1 MLNFLPATLRDPAS
15 GLVETAIGPITL
27 GRVVPQ
33 DNGSA
38 LTLALRPVAQR
49 LLAPGEP
56 GSSQAF
62 AGRLITRE
70 FLGAVVRFR
79 AEMAKEVTLGM
90 DCFNRS
96 GGSSPDVGQD
106 VRLSIPANEI
116 LVLQ

>member
-1 MLNFLPATLRDPAS
+1 M
-15 GLVETAIGPITL
+15 
-27 GRVVPQ
+27 VPQ
-33 DNGSA
+33 DNESA
-38 LTLALRPVAQR
+38 VTLAFRPEALR

-56 GSSQAF
+56 ASSQAF
-62 AGRLITRE
+62 ADRLITRE

-96 GGSSPDVGQD
+96 GGSLPDIGQD
-106 VRLSIPANEI
+106 VRLSVPAHES